1 MDLRRQGN
9 LLKSAAQRL
18 LGPRLSVL
26 LVLGVGLAQA
36 GLVGADRADA
46 AGGGAAA
53 VAAPDPRRTPADIR
67 VVRLDSAQPGAKPA
81 FELRCDGVPF
91 RLKGA
96 CGVEAIAEVA
106 AAGGNAVRSYSA
118 APPGFDESVLDFAHA
133 HGVKVL
139 VGLAMAKPTGGFYR
153 DPAKVAAQFAALSAQ
168 IDRWKSH
175 AAVLAWGIGN
185 EIDPVTLTPEEARPV
200 YAAIEALAAHAHKV
214 DPHHPTVS
222 VHAGSSPEK
231 MRRIRDWAPSIDIV
245 ACNSY
250 AHVGNVAANVAESGW
265 TGPYL
270 VTEYAIHQPMEQRPP
285 HHATPWGSVIEPLSR
300 AKAERLLEVYRNHLL
315 PHPNCLGGFVFK
327 AAKGAFRVTHTWYPL
342 LHDDA
347 GTLRP
352 TPSYDAMRAAWRG
365 LAAPEWSGPLIEAIA
380 LDGRAP
386 AEGVVLADP
395 EATVEASVVVSA
407 PPGARLVCRA
417 EIRPD
422 VSLKENRPP
431 SPLTGIALRQ
441 DPKQPTVFRF
451 RAGDLPPGEY
461 RLYYY
466 VSFADV
472 PPVGTGGRD
481 APSEAASERDLRAAS
496 KVASGAASGAGSPSA
511 FGAGSDSYSKAG
523 AGEGTHARSSADK
536 TRGVATANM
545 PFRRR

>member
-1 MDLRRQGN
+1 MDLRRQRN
-9 LLKSAAQRL
+9 LLRTYAQRL
-18 LGPRLSVL
+18 RGPDRKALLLLGLGLSL
-26 LVLGVGLAQA
+26 IAQA
-36 GLVGADRADA
+36 GLAHTSAT
-46 AGGGAAA
+46 
-53 VAAPDPRRTPADIR
+53 DPRRTPVDTRI
-67 VVRLDSAQPGAKPA
+67 VRLDSGQPGSKPA

-91 RLKGA
+91 RLRGA

-118 APPGFDESVLDFAHA
+118 APPALDEGVLDLAHA

-139 VGLAMAKPTGGFYR
+139 VGLALAKPTGGFYR
-153 DPAKVAAQFAALSAQ
+153 DPAKVAAQFATLSAQ
-168 IDRWKSH
+168 IDRWKAH

-185 EIDPVTLTPEEARPV
+185 EIDPVTLSSEDARLV
-200 YAAIEALAAHAHKV
+200 YAAIEALAAHAHRV

-231 MRRIRDWAPSIDIV
+231 MRRIREWAPSIDIV

-250 AHVGNVAANVAESGW
+250 AHVGNVAANVAEAGW

-270 VTEYAIHQPMEQRPP
+270 VTEYAINQPMEQRPP

-300 AKAERLLEVYRNHLL
+300 AKAERLLEVYRGHLL
-315 PHPNCLGGFVFK
+315 PHANCLGGFVFK

-342 LHDDA
+342 LHDDG

-352 TPSYDAMRAAWRG
+352 TPSCDAMRAAWRG
-365 LAAPEWSGPLIEAIA
+365 LATPEWSGPLIDAIA

-386 AEGVVLADP
+386 TDGVVLANP
-395 EATVEASVVVSA
+395 EALVEASVVVSA
-407 PPGARLVCRA
+407 PPGARLVCRV

-431 SPLTGIALRQ
+431 EPITGVALRQ
-441 DPKQPTVFRF
+441 DPQRPSVFRF
-451 RAGDLPPGEY
+451 RAGDLPPGDY
-461 RLYYY
+461 RLFVYA
-466 VSFADV
+466 SC
-472 PPVGTGGRD
+472 TD
-481 APSEAASERDLRAAS
+481 APSGASS
-496 KVASGAASGAGSPSA
+496 TGGI
-511 FGAGSDSYSKAG
+511 
-523 AGEGTHARSSADK
+523 
-536 TRGVATANM
+536 ATANL

>member
-1 MDLRRQGN
+1 VSFAP
-9 LLKSAAQRL
+9 LLP
-18 LGPRLSVL
+18 GPRLSAAL
-26 LVLGVGLAQA
+26 LLGVGLAQA
-36 GLVGADRADA
+36 GT
-46 AGGGAAA
+46 GGAGRGATAA
-53 VAAPDPRRTPADIR
+53 SDPRFNPVDTRI
-67 VVRLDSAQPGAKPA
+67 VRLDSGQPGATPA

-118 APPGFDESVLDFAHA
+118 APPALDEGVLNLAHA

-153 DPAKVAAQFAALSAQ
+153 DPAKVAAQFATLSAQ

-200 YAAIEALAAHAHKV
+200 YAAIEALAAQAHKV

-231 MRRIRDWAPSIDIV
+231 MRRIREWAPSVDIV

-250 AHVGNVAANVAESGW
+250 AHVGNVAASGW
-265 TGPYL
+265 AGPYL
-270 VTEYAIHQPMEQRPP
+270 VTEYAINQPMEQRPP
-285 HHATPWGSVIEPLSR
+285 HGATPWGSAIEPHSR
-300 AKAERLLEVYRNHLL
+300 AKAERLLTVYRDHLL
-315 PHPNCLGGFVFK
+315 PHANCLGGFVFK

-342 LHDDA
+342 LYDDE
-347 GTLRP
+347 GTLRR

-365 LAAPEWSGPLIEAIA
+365 LATPDWSGPLIEALV
-380 LDGRAP
+380 LDGCAP
-386 AEGVVLADP
+386 ADGVVLANP
-395 EATVEASVVVSA
+395 EVTVEAAIVVAS
-407 PPGARLVCRA
+407 PPGVRLACRA

-422 VSLKENRPP
+422 VPLKENRPP
-431 SPLTGIALRQ
+431 SPVEGVALRQ
-441 DPKQPTVFRF
+441 DSQRPTIFRF
-451 RAGDLPPGEY
+451 RAGDLPPGDY
-461 RLYYY
+461 RLYVT
-466 VSFADV
+466 VSCADV
-472 PPVGTGGRD
+472 P
-481 APSEAASERDLRAAS
+481 
-496 KVASGAASGAGSPSA
+496 
-511 FGAGSDSYSKAG
+511 AG
-523 AGEGTHARSSADK
+523 APDAGGI
-536 TRGVATANM
+536 ATANF